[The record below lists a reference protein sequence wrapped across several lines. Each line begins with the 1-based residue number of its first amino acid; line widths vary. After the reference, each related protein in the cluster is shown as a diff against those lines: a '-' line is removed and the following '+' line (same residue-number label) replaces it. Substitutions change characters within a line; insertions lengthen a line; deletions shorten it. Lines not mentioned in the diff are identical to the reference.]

1 MTPRCLLFDL
11 DGTLADTAPELAAA
25 INAMRVEDGLD
36 ALTPDVLRPVCS
48 AGARGLVGR
57 AYGVDAEDDR
67 FPALRERFLTRYG
80 NGLVAQSKPFEGVDA
95 LLSTLEANGVL
106 WGIVT
111 NKPRAYAE
119 PLVTAL
125 GWNDRCAAL
134 VAGDDAARPKPAP
147 DPLLLACEQLGLA
160 PAECLYIGDDPRD
173 ITAAR
178 AAQMPSVAVSWGYV
192 EEAPPLTNWG
202 ADRVCGAPHDLTAD
216 WLRPAS

>member
-36 ALTPDVLRPVCS
+36 VLTQDVLRPVCS

-67 FPALRERFLTRYG
+67 FPVLRQRFLTHYG
-80 NGLVAQSKPFEGVDA
+80 NGFVAQSQPFEGIDA

-147 DPLLLACEQLGLA
+147 DPLLLACERLGLD
-160 PAECLYIGDDPRD
+160 PADCLYIGDDPRD

-178 AAQMPSVAVSWGYV
+178 AAHMPSVAVSWGYV
-192 EEAPPLTNWG
+192 EEAPPLTSWG
-202 ADRVCGAPHDLTAD
+202 ADRVCSAPHDLTAN
-216 WLRPAS
+216 LMRPAS